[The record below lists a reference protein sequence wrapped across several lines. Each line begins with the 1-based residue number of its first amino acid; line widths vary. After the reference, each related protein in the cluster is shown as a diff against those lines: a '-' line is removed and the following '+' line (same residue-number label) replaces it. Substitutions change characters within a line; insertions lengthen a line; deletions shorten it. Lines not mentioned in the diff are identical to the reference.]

1 MALAWAARVR
11 IPSSLAMM
19 MIMIEPNR
27 RFVLASHT
35 HGCTFVLLLVGRN
48 KSDDSAWYEAEKINT
63 HRWSPEKG
71 YEYLVTWK
79 GVDKDGKHEVTW
91 EPAENA
97 TPGLV
102 RGYNFMGEVA
112 TTPIMVGVNLWDIV
126 GAVRARVAAGLAMD
140 NIAKDKKADCRP
152 RIHEMVVPELWSE
165 ALATAF
171 LQLMTEP
178 WKLRPGTAPKEPL
191 TIKTY
196 EDDKDGVITKQLELT
211 DLKDVESFCAFEV
224 YLGMACAIGL
234 LRYDVGRKSNV
245 DLMAVGNPILF
256 SFSFNRASNMVTF
269 TITFATVHFNGA
281 YGTPTFPHM
290 KKGMLKQDKHRN
302 ALVTYVREH
311 LPSNHPLVAK
321 GWTELEPWVHS
332 LDKET
337 AVPTE

>member
-1 MALAWAARVR
+1 
-11 IPSSLAMM
+11 MM

-35 HGCTFVLLLVGRN
+35 HGCTSVLLLVGRN

-245 DLMAVGNPILF
+245 DLMQRLSYWFLF
-256 SFSFNRASNMVTF
+256 ASASASSFSSCPSLRCSSERSDRIPRTSAVARCDGIRSL
-269 TITFATVHFNGA
+269 ATA
-281 YGTPTFPHM
+281 IRPIGTE
-290 KKGMLKQDKHRN
+290 RN
-302 ALVTYVREH
+302 PADGDVGCDTR
-311 LPSNHPLVAK
+311 
-321 GWTELEPWVHS
+321 
-332 LDKET
+332 
-337 AVPTE
+337 